1 MFKQKQIQKN
11 PPRIAIV
18 SLMAIATAVILVFT
32 LTPWNFVPVQVTEE
46 VTVLG
51 ITEHGCVGESQY
63 GTVVVVPQCSAQV
76 GDVVTVQF
84 QTGLFSVTG
93 TSGSYQITNMPF
105 TAQANV
111 SSVGSIREYGQT
123 GQAGFSYLSGGGT
136 TLVIYATTTSAQVN
150 NPYFYG
156 TITYRV
162 N

>member
-76 GDVVTVQF
+76 GDVVTATFNVPAMEINSYYEKLQDRVDMVQ
-84 QTGLFSVTG
+84 
-93 TSGSYQITNMPF
+93 P
-105 TAQANV
+105 
-111 SSVGSIREYGQT
+111 
-123 GQAGFSYLSGGGT
+123 
-136 TLVIYATTTSAQVN
+136 
-150 NPYFYG
+150 
-156 TITYRV
+156 
-162 N
+162 

>member
-63 GTVVVVPQCSAQV
+63 GTIVVVPQCSAQV
-76 GDVVTVQF
+76 GDVVTATFNVPAMEMNSYYEKLQDRVDMVQ
-84 QTGLFSVTG
+84 
-93 TSGSYQITNMPF
+93 P
-105 TAQANV
+105 
-111 SSVGSIREYGQT
+111 
-123 GQAGFSYLSGGGT
+123 
-136 TLVIYATTTSAQVN
+136 
-150 NPYFYG
+150 
-156 TITYRV
+156 
-162 N
+162 